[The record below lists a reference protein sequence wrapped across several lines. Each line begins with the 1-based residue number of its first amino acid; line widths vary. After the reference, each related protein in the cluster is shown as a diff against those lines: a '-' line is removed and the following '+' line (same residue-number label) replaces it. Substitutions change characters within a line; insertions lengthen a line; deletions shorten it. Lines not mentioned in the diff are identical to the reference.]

1 MLHGGRGV
9 PIDVDV
15 EGHGIGK
22 VIVPLVVRPQAAK
35 EMPANI
41 RRLKQRLEGSDA
53 PHRLRL
59 NVPLSSPPAPAPAMI
74 GDVIQARCR

>member
-1 MLHGGRGV
+1 MPDGGWRV
-9 PIDVDV
+9 SIDVDF

-22 VIVPLVVRPQAAK
+22 LIVPLVVRPQAAK

-53 PHRLRL
+53 PHR
-59 NVPLSSPPAPAPAMI
+59 
-74 GDVIQARCR
+74 